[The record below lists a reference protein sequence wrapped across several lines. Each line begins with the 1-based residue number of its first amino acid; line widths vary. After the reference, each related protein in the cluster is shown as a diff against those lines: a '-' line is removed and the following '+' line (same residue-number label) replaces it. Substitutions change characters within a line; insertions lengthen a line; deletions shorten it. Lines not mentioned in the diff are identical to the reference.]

1 MAAATDDDD
10 DDNNGDNNDADEV
23 VDKTNADLHDEQH
36 RNLHSPL
43 IISKRV
49 S

>member
-1 MAAATDDDD
+1 MAAATEDD
-10 DDNNGDNNDADEV
+10 DDNNGDNDDADEV

-43 IISKRV
+43 INSKRV